1 MRKRLA
7 EIGILSVIFIIA
19 VVVFSYLTNRG
30 NNNMTADI
38 GNATLPR
45 VNFSCEGYGVNPLSG
60 YIQKM
65 DVTTM
70 RDTITP
76 VSNQRLDINI
86 DSYDVKVSSIGYEI
100 YTIDGKQKLSE
111 GTAEKV
117 SDKVSIELNGE
128 LLAQERVLV
137 LTLKIEDENVYYYTR
152 VVNSAQF
159 NVSQCLDYAYSFH
172 ENALAKAQDS
182 NVKTAIEPSS
192 EGDNTTLQHVTIHSD
207 FDHVTWGEL
216 APSVIG
222 TERIKIV
229 ETNPTYTSILME
241 YEVRCRGEE
250 NEEDTYMVK
259 EFFRVRMAGEVMYL
273 LNYDRTMEQV
283 FDGAKH
289 VLSEKGVLLGIA
301 PYDLPY
307 MVNDDGTIVSFIQAN
322 ELWNYNKETDE
333 LSLLFSFMDA
343 ENTDV
348 RNLTDDHEIKLLA
361 VDKDGNTTFA
371 VYGYMNRGSHEGKV
385 GAAIYYYNIDKNS
398 IDEKVFIPSNK
409 SAAIASAELGKLVY
423 YSISQEM
430 LYVLVDGTLYEIDM
444 EKDKEKKLVE
454 NLEDGQYTVSDDG
467 HLVAYQSNGT
477 IDEATKITVKDLY
490 SGKEYEVSAADHE
503 CIKPLGFVNDDFICG
518 TARKEDVGETITG
531 ETTIPMYKV
540 EIRNTKNEIVKTYE
554 SGSDY
559 VLDVEVKESMI
570 TLNRAVKEGNRYT
583 SIAPEHITNNE
594 KREESNISLDAYS
607 TELKETQMRLTFAD
621 GIQDREAK
629 VLKPKQVLFEKA
641 SMIAFDQES
650 LAGRYYVYGYG
661 RLQGIYKKAG
671 YAVQGAETVSGVVVS
686 SEQKYVW
693 ERGNRYLNYTIT
705 GKEDVINFIREQL
718 SSGRYPMDVMN
729 ELSNGNSLDLS
740 GCTTEEILYIVNRG
754 TPVIGMADS
763 QTSVILTG
771 YDSANVFYTETAT
784 GNLAAVPYEQMD
796 QMLAG
801 TGRAFIGYIE

>member
-1 MRKRLA
+1 MKKRLA

-45 VNFSCEGYGVNPLSG
+45 VYFSCEGYGVNPLSG
-60 YIQKM
+60 YTQKM
-65 DVTTM
+65 DITTM

-76 VSNQRLDINI
+76 VSNQRLDVNI
-86 DSYDVKVSSIGYEI
+86 DSYDAKVSSVGYEV

-111 GTAEKV
+111 GTVAEV
-117 SDKVSIELNGE
+117 SDKVSIEVDGE
-128 LLAQERVLV
+128 LLNEERVLV
-137 LTLKIEDENVYYYTR
+137 LTLGIDDESVYYYTR
-152 VVNSAQF
+152 VVNSAEF
-159 NVSQCLDYAYSFH
+159 HVSQCLDYVYSFH

-182 NVKTAIEPSS
+182 NIKSAIEPSS

-207 FDHVTWGEL
+207 FNHVTWGEL
-216 APSVIG
+216 APSVSG
-222 TERIKIV
+222 TERIKIL
-229 ETNPTYTSILME
+229 ETNPTYTSVQME

-259 EFFRVRMAGEVMYL
+259 EFFRVRMTGEVMYL

-283 FDGAKH
+283 FDGAKN

-348 RNLTDDHEIKLLA
+348 RNLTDDHDIKLLA
-361 VDKDGNTTFA
+361 VDQDGNTTFA

-409 SAAIASAELGKLVY
+409 SAAVASAELGKLVY

-444 EKDKEKKLVE
+444 EKDKEEKLVE
-454 NLEDGQYTVSDDG
+454 NLEDGQYMVSDDG
-467 HLVAYQSNGT
+467 HLVAYQSGGT
-477 IDEATKITVKDLY
+477 LDEATKIIVKDLY
-490 SGKEYEVSAADHE
+490 NGKEYTVSAADNE
-503 CIKPLGFVNDDFICG
+503 CIKPLGFVNDDFISG

-531 ETTIPMYKV
+531 EATIPMYKV
-540 EIRNTKNEIVKTYE
+540 EIRNTKNQVVKTYE
-554 SGSDY
+554 SASEF

-570 TLNRAVKEGNRYT
+570 TLNRAVKEGDRYT
-583 SIAPEHITNNE
+583 SIASEHITNNE
-594 KREESNISLDAYS
+594 KREESNISLDSYS

-641 SMIAFDQES
+641 STIAFDQES
-650 LAGRYYVYGYG
+650 LSGRYYVYGYG
-661 RLQGIYKKAG
+661 GLQGIYKKAG
-671 YAVQGAETVSGVVVS
+671 YAVKGAENVSGVVVS

-705 GKEDVINFIREQL
+705 GKEDVIGFIREQL

-729 ELSNGNSLDLS
+729 ELSDGNSLDLT
-740 GCTTEEILYIVNRG
+740 GCTTEEILYIINKG
-754 TPVIGMADS
+754 TPVVGMADS
-763 QTSVILTG
+763 QNSVILTG
-771 YDSANVFYTETAT
+771 YDTANVFYTETAT
-784 GNLAAVPYEQMD
+784 GNQAAVSYEQMD
-796 QMLAG
+796 QMLSG